1 MAKAFIGRCSM
12 HVCFLV
18 VACLQ
23 WWSQLFERENLRCCA
38 AVGYLFCWLL
48 LDLNFS
54 PDRWSF
60 PCSPGVQAF
69 GCIFHS
75 IAFPHKVKWILGKG
89 SYSEEDIICIA
100 FHYQSMSL
108 SDVVCQYCFAPNA
121 CCIGREKSSVDTS
134 PHLFQATV
142 ERRKQRDYCRTNAAF
157 VLWASKSC
165 CISCWIWYWSVQ
177 VPFEAI

>member
-1 MAKAFIGRCSM
+1 MKPA
-12 HVCFLV
+12 L
-18 VACLQ
+18 
-23 WWSQLFERENLRCCA
+23 WEREFEVLCSC
-38 AVGYLFCWLL
+38 GLFVLL
-48 LDLNFS
+48 TTPRSELLS
-54 PDRWSF
+54 RQVKLPMLLAILI
-60 PCSPGVQAF
+60 CGVQAF

-89 SYSEEDIICIA
+89 SYSEVAC
-100 FHYQSMSL
+100 FHYQ

-157 VLWASKSC
+157 MLWTSKSC